1 MVYDSVK
8 LAGGPLKVPIGKE
21 IFRHARLPFHRYK
34 SALENNKKFQSEEDE
49 RKSEKENWKWS

>member
-49 RKSEKENWKWS
+49 RKSEKEN